1 MEPIVKQKR
10 HNRFIWI
17 LKTEPVVRNAVITL
31 LFALVTA
38 FGFDISTELK
48 ASIIGVFA
56 AIFAGITRQE
66 VTPTVKLQ
74 EDTKPGFDQRL
85 NP

>member
-1 MEPIVKQKR
+1 MEPIVR
-10 HNRFIWI
+10 HNRFLWI

-66 VTPTVKLQ
+66 VTPTVKLDK
-74 EDTKPGFDQRL
+74 EPMNAEFDKRIS
-85 NP
+85 P